1 METKQQNLFDDYLAV
16 QTWGTLEQTRVRREV
31 VGDYDALLVM
41 RFSGTPLEAT
51 DRAVRS
57 SDEHIAP

>member
-31 VGDYDALLVM
+31 VGDYDALSVM
-41 RFSGTPLEAT
+41 RF
-51 DRAVRS
+51 
-57 SDEHIAP
+57 